1 MYMKGAKRVFG
12 LCVLVVVM
20 GAMLLGCKKKT
31 DTQITVGLGLT
42 GIQTNSIFI
51 DIRRAIEAKC
61 KAEGYRLITADFTE
75 GPSKVTTFLENCLNS
90 NAKVVLLQNV
100 AEDSYA
106 DLLQQLKDKGTIL
119 ASFDNP
125 SKIAHYIGQVSNYE
139 TGKTIGRECGRWVA
153 ANPGSKKVAICGY
166 PTLDFLAVREQGMRD
181 GFAEVC
187 PEGQIVISVEA
198 GYVQQGVEAGE
209 NFLQAYPDLQ
219 AVMGI
224 NDSGPFGVAEAYK
237 AAGKSFAKDHI
248 GLFGCDASDDA
259 IRAIKENDM
268 FLCTIDMD
276 LVNQTVAMFDRC
288 ITLYK
293 TGAFDESKAI
303 VYWPTRPIYLDNI
316 ALIDKSIQ

>member
-1 MYMKGAKRVFG
+1 MKSAKRVFG
-12 LCVLVVVM
+12 VFVLVIVT
-20 GAMLLGCKKKT
+20 GAILLGCNKKA
-31 DTQITVGLGLT
+31 DAQITVGLGLT
-42 GIQTNSIFI
+42 GIQTNSVFI
-51 DIRRAIEAKC
+51 DVRRAIEAKC
-61 KAEGYRLITADFTE
+61 KAEGYKLITADFLE
-75 GPSKVTTFLENCLNS
+75 GPGKVTTFMENCLNAD
-90 NAKVVLLQNV
+90 AKVVLFQNI

-119 ASFDNP
+119 GSYDNP

-139 TGKTIGRECGRWVA
+139 LGKVIGQECGKWVA

-209 NFLQAYPDLQ
+209 NFLQSHPDLQ

-248 GLFGCDASDDA
+248 GLFGCDASEDA

-268 FLCTIDMD
+268 FLCTIDLD
-276 LVNQTVAMFDRC
+276 VVNQATELFERC
-288 ITLYK
+288 LTMYK
-293 TGAFDESKAI
+293 TGEFDASKAV
-303 VYWPTRPIYLDNI
+303 VYFPPRPIYLSNI
-316 ALIDKSIQ
+316 ALIDKSGN